1 MSTSLGRDMK
11 CDNAILLFDGD
22 KMIREFRGD
31 EVIERLSLV
40 VVVFAEVVRCPIE
53 RSLPRVLQRLF
64 EL

>member
-1 MSTSLGRDMK
+1 MPASSSRVMK
-11 CDNAILLFDGD
+11 CDNAILLFDVD

-31 EVIERLSLV
+31 EVIERLSL